1 MRLEHVKPCK
11 QRARVARAA
20 EERKSSSEHGAE
32 QHRKTNASIRNNEL
46 ARPGDRAWAL
56 ARALRARARPFR
68 GRSVVQSFRDFPRA
82 PHAFQGASESIQEA
96 SESLRTPPRVL
107 QEPQTFILQ
116 NVEHPFIFTLLLRI
130 TATAASTATTTTTA
144 TTATTA
150 VTATTTTTARRE

>member
-1 MRLEHVKPCK
+1 MQAESKSCK
-11 QRARVARAA
+11 SSGSEEEQERARRGAA
-20 EERKSSSEHGAE
+20 
-32 QHRKTNASIRNNEL
+32 IRNNEL

-68 GRSVVQSFRDFPRA
+68 GRSGVQSFQDFPRA

-144 TTATTA
+144 TTATTT